1 VVALSP
7 EDMRPVVEID
17 TVLQLT
23 ELSDALWFALEQIG
37 PFGMDNR
44 CPLFAVR
51 GVQLAGPPRVWK
63 DKHLKVAVKQGTR
76 TVTMKAWNMA
86 ERAAELSSMTSMDV
100 AFEIERGWSGG
111 WDLTAREFCAAG

>member
-1 VVALSP
+1 
-7 EDMRPVVEID
+7 VEID

-23 ELSDALWFALEQIG
+23 ELSDVLWVALEQLG

-51 GVQLAGPPRVWK
+51 GVQLAGPPRIWK

-86 ERAAELSSMTSMDV
+86 ERAAELSAMGSMDI
-100 AFEIERGWSGG
+100 AFEIGRGWYGG
-111 WDLTAREFCAAG
+111 WDLTAREFCAR